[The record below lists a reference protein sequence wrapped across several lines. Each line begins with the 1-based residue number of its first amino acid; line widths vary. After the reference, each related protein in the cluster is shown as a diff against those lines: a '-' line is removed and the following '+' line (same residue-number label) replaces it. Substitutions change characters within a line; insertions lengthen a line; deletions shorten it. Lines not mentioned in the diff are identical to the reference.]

1 MKILT
6 MIIACKSANQLPK
19 HYDFFHRSI
28 SVGLE
33 SHLNL
38 TEVAFERWH
47 ATQEVPYFIH
57 FPEKNSIL
65 KSLEAMAEN
74 KPLSS
79 QQLPVGHLQIG

>member
-38 TEVAFERWH
+38 TEVAFER
-47 ATQEVPYFIH
+47 
-57 FPEKNSIL
+57 
-65 KSLEAMAEN
+65 
-74 KPLSS
+74 
-79 QQLPVGHLQIG
+79 